1 MTEGHCETGVEMAKL
16 ERKKSITFASAF
28 NETSCAGGTMM
39 TWTLCHGKPTV
50 VIPLLIQ
57 MMFPLESDA

>member
-1 MTEGHCETGVEMAKL
+1 MTEGHCETGVE
-16 ERKKSITFASAF
+16 F

-57 MMFPLESDA
+57 VMFPLESDA